1 MKNKNRAVVIEDF
14 TRQIIDPM
22 FDKRYLFIGNVIKRL
37 SFREEAA
44 NKRVLLFVCTSFV
57 R

>member
-44 NKRVLLFVCTSFV
+44 NKRILLFVCTSFV